1 MVRSPPRSTQ
11 AKIFYGPGLC
21 CRARP
26 LAGVEFI
33 GPTVVV
39 LGAHHTH
46 AYARAKSR
54 ETRWRRAGCSANPTS
69 ATIEMPRARP
79 IIVPVANSNA
89 ARKSREPRR

>member
-1 MVRSPPRSTQ
+1 VRSPPRSTQ

-46 AYARAKSR
+46 AFARAKSR
-54 ETRWRRAGCSANPTS
+54 ETRWRRAGCSANPHLS
-69 ATIEMPRARP
+69 DNRDAACATDHRARCQLER
-79 IIVPVANSNA
+79 STE
-89 ARKSREPRR
+89 EP